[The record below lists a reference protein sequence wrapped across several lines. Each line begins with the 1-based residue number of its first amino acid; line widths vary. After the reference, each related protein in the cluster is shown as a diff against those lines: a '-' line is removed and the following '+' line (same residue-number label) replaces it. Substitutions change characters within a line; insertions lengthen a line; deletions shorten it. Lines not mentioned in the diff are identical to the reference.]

1 MIAQE
6 NKSSTIKILINM
18 IKKKIKIFLNVIFTI
33 LFVNILNAQTNEIV
47 KWNYSIEEI
56 DENHVNLI
64 IEANIAEHWHLYSQY
79 FEKGGPNPLTIS
91 FSESENYRL
100 VNSVIEKPEPTIDF
114 DDIFSINVKYF
125 SNEAKFI
132 QKIEIL
138 NNNAFNINVEIDG
151 QVCFEDGACMPIIA
165 ENIFKINGGEAVSQE
180 AVSQIKNNEKIT
192 KTTPIFVTENNFQNE
207 TEKENSLLI
216 FLLIS
221 ILFGLIAILTP
232 CVFPMIPMTV
242 SFFMQKT
249 VNRFNSILKIL
260 VFGIS
265 IVLLY
270 TLVGLI
276 ISLTS
281 AGADFASTLSSS
293 WISNLIFFLL
303 FAVFAASL
311 FGLFDIVLPTGIAN
325 KADKQ
330 VDKGGIIAAFFL
342 AITLVIL
349 SFSCTGP
356 IIGAL
361 LVEAASGSVLMPTIG
376 MLGFG
381 IGFALP
387 FTILA
392 FSPNWIKKLPK
403 SGGWLNSVKV
413 VMGFII
419 LAFSLKFLSNIDQG
433 YHLQILNRDI
443 FIAIWIVLSVLL
455 GFYLLG
461 KIKFSHDSDV
471 KHIGFFRLL
480 LVITSFVFAL
490 YLLPGLFGANLS
502 SIASLLPPKSTQN
515 FSVFQSYNVKSEN
528 KIFENVKYS
537 DILKLPENIQGY
549 FDAEQAFEYAKT
561 VNKPVL
567 LYFTGHFCSTCKSM
581 QASVWTDERVK
592 NIFNNEVVLAAL
604 YTDDKN
610 IKLSEED
617 IFISKMDGKV
627 KKKLGEA
634 NLDIQISNF
643 NTSSLPYYVLISP
656 EGKVLTTPVG
666 YVSSID
672 EFLRFLEK

>member
-1 MIAQE
+1 MKR
-6 NKSSTIKILINM
+6 NLKIL
-18 IKKKIKIFLNVIFTI
+18 LNVIFI
-33 LFVNILNAQTNEIV
+33 FVCVNMLNAQNKEVV
-47 KWNYSIEEI
+47 KWNYSIKEI
-56 DENHVNLI
+56 DKNHINLI
-64 IEANIAEHWHLYSQY
+64 IEADIAEHWHLYSQY
-79 FEKGGPNPLTIS
+79 FETGGPKPLSITFIK
-91 FSESENYRL
+91 SENYSL
-100 VNSVIEKPEPTIDF
+100 IDSVTEKPEPTANF
-114 DDIFSINVKYF
+114 DDVFKINVKYF
-125 SNEAKFI
+125 SKKVEFV
-132 QKIEIL
+132 QKIEVM
-138 NNNAFNINVEIDG
+138 NSQGFNITVNIDG
-151 QVCFEDGACMPIIA
+151 QACFENGACMPINA
-165 ENIFKINGGEAVSQE
+165 ENIFKINGGEQISQVE
-180 AVSQIKNNEKIT
+180 NNGKIT
-192 KTTPIFVTENNFQNE
+192 KTTPMFVTENKFQDVE
-207 TEKENSLLI
+207 RKENSMLV
-216 FLLIS
+216 FFLIS
-221 ILFGLIAILTP
+221 ILFGLISILTP
-232 CVFPMIPMTV
+232 CVFPMIPMTI

-249 VNRFNSILKIL
+249 ANKLNSIIKIL

-276 ISLTS
+276 VSLTS
-281 AGADFASTLSSS
+281 AGADFASALSSN

-303 FAVFAASL
+303 FAVFASSL
-311 FGLFDIVLPTGIAN
+311 FGLFDIILPTGIAN

-342 AITLVIL
+342 AVTLVIV

-387 FTILA
+387 FAILA

-433 YHLQILNRDI
+433 YHLQILSRDI
-443 FIAIWIVLSVLL
+443 FIAIWIVISILL
-455 GFYLLG
+455 GLYLLG

-480 LVITSFVFAL
+480 LVMASFVFAL

-515 FSVFQSYNVKSEN
+515 FSILQPNN
-528 KIFENVKYS
+528 KADNNLLKDIKYS
-537 DILKLPENIQGY
+537 DVLKLPENIKGY

-561 VNKPVL
+561 INKPVL

-592 NIFNNEVVLAAL
+592 DIFNNKVIFTAL
-604 YTDDKN
+604 YTDDKT
-610 IKLSEED
+610 IELSESD
-617 IFISKMDGKV
+617 MFISPKDGKT

-634 NLDIQISNF
+634 NLDIQINNF

-656 EGKVLTTPVG
+656 DGKVLTTPVG
-666 YVSSID
+666 YVSNVD
-672 EFLRFLEK
+672 EFLKFLKVAL